1 MRIITGK
8 AKGRKI
14 ISPDGYDVTRP
25 TLDRVKQSIFN
36 IIQNDLTRDSIV
48 LDLMIHDIDIVLN
61 LIGSPVKA
69 IQAVGSKVHTDLA
82 DFASKKTYLCDRND
96 ITFSYLKQ
104 NIRNLGLSDCA
115 FAIKGEFDVNLRRF
129 KGKEK
134 FNLMFI
140 DPPYNSDYV
149 SRSINLIDELN
160 LLDKYGLI
168 VVKISSSESKFI
180 ESKNINLVDYRKYG
194 NTTVCFYRYKEN
206 YNE

>member
-8 AKGRKI
+8 AKGKKL

-36 IIQNDLTRDSIV
+36 IIQNELNRDSIV
-48 LDLMIHDIDIVLN
+48 LDLFAGT
-61 LIGSPVKA
+61 GSL
-69 IQAVGSKVHTDLA
+69 GLES
-82 DFASKKTYLCDRND
+82 ASRGAKKIYLCDKND
-96 ITFSYLKQ
+96 VTFSYLEQ
-104 NIRNLGLSDCA
+104 NIKNTGLSDCA
-115 FAIKGEFDVNLRRF
+115 FAIKGEFDVNLRSF

-134 FNLMFI
+134 FDLIFI

-149 SRSINLIDELN
+149 NRSINLVDDLN
-160 LLDKYGLI
+160 ILNKNGLI
-168 VVKISSSESKFI
+168 IVKISSSESKFI

-194 NTTVCFYRYKEN
+194 NTTVCFYRYKES

>member
-48 LDLMIHDIDIVLN
+48 LDLFAGT
-61 LIGSPVKA
+61 GSL
-69 IQAVGSKVHTDLA
+69 GLES
-82 DFASKKTYLCDRND
+82 ASRGAKKIYLCDRND